1 MAVRVSSL
9 RFKPLAL
16 AGRPFTVLGLMYQD
30 TDKPLRILVLVT
42 PNFNMAATVGFI
54 DPFRAANYLE
64 GRSYYKWEIA
74 SQAGGACL
82 ASNGLNVETTPLSAL
97 QDALFDIVIVSASWT
112 PEAHNSTPL
121 HAALWRWARQGAT
134 IGALDTGAFIL
145 AEAGLLKNRKAT
157 VHYEHIDAM
166 QELFPDVE
174 TSEDLFVFDGSRITC
189 CGGGAVVDFA
199 LHIIQGTHGG
209 ELANAA
215 ARYVFH
221 QNLRPIGSQQSSGM
235 AEPIGLLTPSVVRQ
249 AITIMEQNLEV
260 PLSIPKV
267 CDAVNISQRQLNRL
281 FSKYVKK
288 TPTLY
293 YRDIR
298 LDRARG
304 LVTQTEIPLAEVAV
318 ASGFASQVHFSRAYR
333 ERFGLAPRSDRIEG
347 RVPFEFRAW
356 PMHRNKQ
363 EGKPQRDSGE
373 NC

>member
-1 MAVRVSSL
+1 MS
-9 RFKPLAL
+9 
-16 AGRPFTVLGLMYQD
+16 
-30 TDKPLRILVLVT
+30 DKPTKILVLIT
-42 PNFNMAATVGFI
+42 PDFNAAATVGFL

-64 GRSYYKWEIA
+64 GRSHFQWEIT
-74 SQAGGACL
+74 SQQGGLCR
-82 ASNGLNVETTPLSAL
+82 ASNGMSVDTVALSAV
-97 QDALFDIVIVSASWT
+97 QDSPRDIVIVSASWA
-112 PEAHNSTPL
+112 PETHKSTPL
-121 HAALWRWARQGAT
+121 NAALWRWARQGST

-145 AEAGLLKNRKAT
+145 AEAGLLKDRKAT

-166 QELFPDVE
+166 IELYPDIE
-174 TSEDLFVFDGSRITC
+174 ISEELFVFDGNRISC

-199 LHIIQGTHGG
+199 LHIIQGTHGDA
-209 ELANAA
+209 LANAA

-221 QNLRPIGSQQSSGM
+221 QNVRPYGAMQSPWL
-235 AEPIGLLTPSVVRQ
+235 AEPIGQLAPNVVRR
-249 AITIMEQNLEV
+249 AIAVMEENLEN
-260 PLSIPKV
+260 PLSIPEICALV
-267 CDAVNISQRQLNRL
+267 EISQRQLNRQ

-333 ERFGLAPRSDRIEG
+333 ERFGLAPRTDRVEG

-356 PMHRNKQ
+356 PMHRKTN
-363 EGKPQRDSGE
+363 
-373 NC
+373 